1 MTMLLATK
9 TPFILFLFSLL
20 NQNRTIESIFPHKND
35 NHNHQQYA
43 RSLTDHLLASLAGMT
58 SLSNNNNYDKNQI
71 FYHNNNNH
79 HYDPLMM
86 MKQIPF
92 ITAQSSSTSWLY
104 QLPFTT
110 GSAQCD
116 QSLMLEPE
124 FHRCRANAAVYW
136 QQGSR
141 SNYQQSSTTTKY
153 TCCFL
158 WDLVDCM
165 EQTVHK
171 RCNYSFDLFR
181 RNRNDYIVRIQSN
194 PLCYNYLY
202 GNWSC
207 MQDNWILLIAFI
219 ILAIFIVI
227 TICVA
232 CWTLFGR
239 NKNKQTG
246 RYDSENIRPSIPVVS
261 SSTSGGGGVVGGYVI
276 DYDHDN
282 HQQQQPPSSRRAV
295 SSSSSNVRRNLE
307 SNNRSNHQNHS
318 DFELD
323 DNDDDDDQ
331 ISTNRVQRPSTLSP
345 LSLKD
350 YEPPRRF
357 HFQQQQQQ
365 HPSSSTPIMSK
376 QHHYSVSNKRSTR
389 SPPPPPS
396 SSSRPASVVSVRQIQ
411 I

>member
-58 SLSNNNNYDKNQI
+58 SLSNHNNNYDKNQI
-71 FYHNNNNH
+71 FYHNNNH
-79 HYDPLMM
+79 HYDPLM

-92 ITAQSSSTSWLY
+92 ITAQSSLSSWLY

-202 GNWSC
+202 GNRSC
-207 MQDNWILLIAFI
+207 MQDNWILLFAFI

-282 HQQQQPPSSRRAV
+282 QQQQQPSSSRRAV

-323 DNDDDDDQ
+323 DNDDDQ

-357 HFQQQQQQ
+357 HFQQQQQQQ